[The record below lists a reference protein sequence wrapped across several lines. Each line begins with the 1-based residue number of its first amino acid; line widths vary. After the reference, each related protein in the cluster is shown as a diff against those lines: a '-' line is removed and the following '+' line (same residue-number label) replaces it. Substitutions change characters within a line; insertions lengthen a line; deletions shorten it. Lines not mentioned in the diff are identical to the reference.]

1 MRKSPRGYNV
11 HHCVPKSKGGTNNP
25 ENLKTMLITRH
36 RALHIL
42 YENSTPD
49 EQLITNLSI
58 NSWVLRWEFRQDI
71 MDIIQDYWEDYLVDG
86 VKKNDRGSG

>member
-36 RALHIL
+36 RALHML

-49 EQLITNLSI
+49 EQLMTNLSI
-58 NSWVLRWEFRQDI
+58 NS
-71 MDIIQDYWEDYLVDG
+71 
-86 VKKNDRGSG
+86 